1 MDTNQCQVCG
11 NFFITLTSLNNHIET
26 HSKKELYHCILGLRN
41 TIAMLSRQPLP
52 EATYQETVN
61 VTATDLSQN
70 HHAHNTSPPEK
81 TVTMVTNPASASSY
95 EIHTSAES
103 SQPGLMHPKPAASI
117 ENTIPITPPHQVLV
131 NSEPHAHS
139 EPHATESGSHQTT
152 ENLQSAAALNNVT
165 DSGNVGPSEGDMLTC
180 PICKKKLTSSYT
192 LYRHMQSHYDKQ
204 ADTCQVCGKEF
215 VGKRSLVVHMRTH
228 TGERPYKCN
237 TCGKQFAQ
245 YGTLYRH
252 RQIHNKGENANNQT
266 PATPVPAESAQA
278 EDPASQKH
286 LQQGS
291 ANQKHLQQSPANQ
304 KHVQNSVPATVGSE
318 SDQVSSENRLE
329 RVPMVTENRDV
340 SEVPRAPEKTTILSV
355 PSTEHMSHDQQE
367 LGESSGYP
375 NPPHVS
381 DTEAINNLLYQHVFG
396 DQQQFLQGYLQNQ
409 LFAQTLARFPNWG
422 SEFALMAGYP
432 GYAGLDYKKPE
443 TDQNYDMS
451 VLPNPQVEKTRADTS
466 TDQLQ
471 ETFSD
476 NSVTSSKSE
485 RLESFS
491 SLTESLLRRRN
502 QSPVVTTVN
511 SAVGPGIPATQT
523 LADPSTSAYPS
534 PLGIHPPPPPSYEAA
549 VQQSLGSPAL
559 LNTPV
564 VENDQSQ
571 SSTST
576 AVNMTLEVSC
586 KVCAQKF
593 QTSAELTK
601 HMSQHS
607 EKNFVWCQICHS
619 KFTTPFS
626 LRRHMK
632 IHTGERDEVCG
643 VCGKRFIDKPRLVV
657 HMRTHTG
664 EKPYACSICP
674 KTFSRREVLKRH
686 EKTHTTF
693 KPLETSTPKHIYE
706 DIPRKQE
713 VEVRKEPEHS
723 QMDSG
728 MYLSFDEDKVA
739 MMTYLP
745 SDHPENTT
753 AISEPEPEKPVEEAR
768 YMYTADDIKSDTPPG
783 SDVTYQHEDIPI
795 MPQQEEVAAEVS
807 DTENSSPKAIENN
820 QEVSTDVPSD
830 SGSGKDAE
838 VDRDSRTMNEI
849 NDMLMRNFTSK
860 VDGAKPYQ
868 CDVCNRKYT
877 MQSCLRRHMLV
888 HTGLKPNRCQVCG
901 KSFVEKQQLLVHF
914 RIHTGERPHQC
925 SVCGKRFTQYG
936 TLHNHMQ
943 VHRKQQLSQA
953 MNVGSKGEEELSE
966 FMIKREIS
974 EEDEFPKQSQEL
986 VNGEA
991 VPSEIESAIIGREN
1005 QSDGPVIK
1013 SPYVSDESRSLDISN
1028 KMRPNVA
1035 TLEDSQ
1041 ETASVTGDED
1051 RENSKEEVSPGAE
1064 NVGGQVEDTDTSEGN
1079 EKPEGTG
1086 GGSKSER
1093 PAYDFLYG
1101 YPTTSL
1107 MSLNLLANT
1116 SEVHQSLMEHM
1127 AQIQRA
1133 PEMHQS
1139 LLEYMAQLQRARMV
1153 GLTDYNTAFTRPPVS
1168 CTYTS
1173 SSDVGLNLT
1182 TSESH
1187 TKDIG
1192 LNCDMCDAK
1201 FTDQETLDSH
1211 MKTHALKN
1219 GNDTM
1224 LSQATEATSPTK
1236 SDKFHTCKTCGK
1248 SFSASFCLRRHEMIH
1263 SGNKPYKCEYCPK
1276 AFVEKQHLTCHVR
1289 IHTGEKPYSCST
1301 CGKAFTQYGT
1311 LHKHLRTHNKNKPH
1325 KCQFCEKAYYERRQ
1339 LTNHMLTHFEN
1350 KGK

>member
-52 EATYQETVN
+52 ETTYQDN
-61 VTATDLSQN
+61 ITATDLSQN
-70 HHAHNTSPPEK
+70 HHAHTTSQSEK
-81 TVTMVTNPASASSY
+81 PTTSNASSAVLSIPSSSAAY
-95 EIHTSAES
+95 EIHTGADG
-103 SQPGLMHPKPAASI
+103 SQPGLMHVKSGAL
-117 ENTIPITPPHQVLV
+117 ENSVPITPPNQNLV
-131 NSEPHAHS
+131 NSEPHATETISSHHNAEPLQSVAAAGIGSVDSVHS
-139 EPHATESGSHQTT
+139 EPTT
-152 ENLQSAAALNNVT
+152 A
-165 DSGNVGPSEGDMLTC
+165 DMLTC

-204 ADTCQVCGKEF
+204 ADSCQVCGKEF

-252 RQIHNKGENANNQT
+252 RQIHNKADAANNERMGL
-266 PATPVPAESAQA
+266 PIVEHR
-278 EDPASQKH
+278 E
-286 LQQGS
+286 
-291 ANQKHLQQSPANQ
+291 
-304 KHVQNSVPATVGSE
+304 
-318 SDQVSSENRLE
+318 SSEVLR
-329 RVPMVTENRDV
+329 P
-340 SEVPRAPEKTTILSV
+340 PEKTTILSV
-355 PSTEHMSHDQQE
+355 PSTENMTHDQQE
-367 LGESSGYP
+367 MGESSAYP
-375 NPPHVS
+375 NTQHVS
-381 DTEAINNLLYQHVFG
+381 DTDAINNLLYQHVFG

-443 TDQNYDMS
+443 QDQNYDMAA
-451 VLPNPQVEKTRADTS
+451 LPNPQVEKARNNDPAAE
-466 TDQLQ
+466 QLQ
-471 ETFSD
+471 DTFSD

-502 QSPVVTTVN
+502 QSPVVTSVN
-511 SAVGPGIPATQT
+511 SVVGPGIP
-523 LADPSTSAYPS
+523 STSALPDPPSSGYPS
-534 PLGIHPPPPPSYEAA
+534 TLGIQPPPPPSYEAA

-571 SSTST
+571 SSSSAAA
-576 AVNMTLEVSC
+576 AVNMTVELSC

-601 HMSQHS
+601 HMSIHN
-607 EKNFVWCQICHS
+607 EKNFVWCQVCHS

-686 EKTHTTF
+686 EKTHSTF
-693 KPLETSTPKHIYE
+693 KPVDASTPKSTYDE
-706 DIPRKQE
+706 LPRKQE
-713 VEVRKEPEHS
+713 VEVRKQETEHS

-728 MYLSFDEDKVA
+728 MYLTFDEDKVA
-739 MMTYLP
+739 MTTYLP
-745 SDHPENTT
+745 SEQHHPPHPEHQDLENVS
-753 AISEPEPEKPVEEAR
+753 AVSEPDNSANESR
-768 YMYTADDIKSDTPPG
+768 YMYTGEGIKSSTPPVN
-783 SDVTYQHEDIPI
+783 DIMYQHEDVPI
-795 MPQQEEVAAEVS
+795 MPQQEEVSAETSES
-807 DTENSSPKAIENN
+807 DQTSPKNPESQ
-820 QEVSTDVPSD
+820 QEQATDTPSD
-830 SGSGKDAE
+830 SGSGKE
-838 VDRDSRTMNEI
+838 VEIDRDSRAMNEI

-943 VHRKQQLSQA
+943 VHRKQQYNQA
-953 MNVGSKGEEELSE
+953 VATGQKSDDEGSGFIIKKEL
-966 FMIKREIS
+966 S
-974 EEDEFPKQSQEL
+974 EEDEEGGLPKKSQEL
-986 VNGEA
+986 VNGESG
-991 VPSEIESAIIGREN
+991 PSDMEGTVEQEI
-1005 QSDGPVIK
+1005 QSDPAVAK
-1013 SPYVSDESRSLDISN
+1013 SPYASDESRSVDVSN
-1028 KMRPNVA
+1028 RMRTNAGV
-1035 TLEDSQ
+1035 TEESQ
-1041 ETASVTGDED
+1041 NNLSEVGSEAEG
-1051 RENSKEEVSPGAE
+1051 ENSKAESPEKAG
-1064 NVGGQVEDTDTSEGN
+1064 VHGGESESTDAN
-1079 EKPEGTG
+1079 EKLDGTG
-1086 GGSKSER
+1086 AGGSKTDR

-1127 AQIQRA
+1127 AQLQRA
-1133 PEMHQS
+1133 PEMHQG

-1173 SSDVGLNLT
+1173 SSDIGLNLT
-1182 TSESH
+1182 TSEHH
-1187 TKDIG
+1187 TKVLG
-1192 LNCDMCDAK
+1192 LSCDKCDAK
-1201 FTDQETLDSH
+1201 FQDQETLESH

-1219 GNDTM
+1219 GNDAM
-1224 LSQATEATSPTK
+1224 LSQASSEVTSPTK
-1236 SDKFHTCKTCGK
+1236 NDKFHTCKTCGK

-1339 LTNHMLTHFEN
+1339 LTNHLLTHFEN